1 MNRQQLRMPRK
12 PHLRNTHQRTIS
24 KHKKFSPVVS
34 VIGGAASAGAITG
47 LKKLL
52 VS

>member
-1 MNRQQLRMPRK
+1 MPQK
-12 PHLRNTHQRTIS
+12 THLRNSHQRTIP
-24 KHKKFSPVVS
+24 KHKKFSPVIS
-34 VIGGAASAGAITG
+34 VIGGAASAGALTG